1 MMALCQQFA
10 IFKAL
15 NSLSHLLNNVAK
27 HLVIYHSVIKFS
39 VIPL

>member
-1 MMALCQQFA
+1 MALCQQLT

-15 NSLSHLLNNVAK
+15 NSLSRILNNAAK

-39 VIPL
+39 AIPL